1 MESEHVYFGNRM
13 FTAKDLIGMYAKT
26 IECLVLLVIF
36 YLIMLLPVSVLGLVV
51 GVLMTSNDNSM
62 NKENSYGKERKQI

>member
-1 MESEHVYFGNRM
+1 MQNLGIDVLFKGTNFVRLLSGLWVAVRIS
-13 FTAKDLIGMYAKT
+13 LIS
-26 IECLVLLVIF
+26 
-36 YLIMLLPVSVLGLVV
+36 VSISIVLGLVV